1 MTFKHITINRIP
13 VNMEKAI
20 NDHEYEREVAR
31 EQRIAHSALYL
42 LGALQ
47 QLNAAVLM
55 FTDAANNPA
64 DWPEVTAARDAI
76 AKATGEA

>member
-13 VNMEKAI
+13 VPLVIAMSDA
-20 NDHEYEREVAR
+20 HEAAVRRE
-31 EQRIAHSALYL
+31 ERIAHSALYL
-42 LGALQ
+42 LDALQ

-55 FTDAANNPA
+55 FTDAAKNLD
-64 DWPEVTAARDAI
+64 DWPEVTAARAAI